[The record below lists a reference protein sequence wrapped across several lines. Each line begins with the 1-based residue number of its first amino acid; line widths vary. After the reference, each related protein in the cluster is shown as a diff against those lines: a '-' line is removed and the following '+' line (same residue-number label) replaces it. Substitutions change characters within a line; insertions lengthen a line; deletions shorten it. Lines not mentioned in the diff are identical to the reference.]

1 MECWILQWCQCVKR
15 SPLFASYFCLFVW
28 FSRVMCG
35 LDNTEQH
42 LHTCQRSIAGANSQP
57 CPENGDLITPW
68 EALGNLTHGQGAS
81 SHNTGSFIFQWFYL
95 SVIHLI
101 PGWPRARYQFDK
113 YVTRLIVCT
122 GGGAGEDWDEHKSRL
137 PRDCGQEEYLDYNM
151 CIMGHPQHCTT

>member
-1 MECWILQWCQCVKR
+1 MVSMCEEITAVF
-15 SPLFASYFCLFVW
+15 LFASYFCLFVW
-28 FSRVMCG
+28 ISRVMCG
-35 LDNTEQH
+35 LGNTEQH

-57 CPENGDLITPW
+57 CQENGDLITTW

-81 SHNTGSFIFQWFYL
+81 SHNADSFIFQWFYL

-101 PGWPRARYQFDK
+101 PGWPRARYQFNK
-113 YVTRLIVCT
+113 YVTRLMVCTGT
-122 GGGAGEDWDEHKSRL
+122 GGGAGEDGDEPKSRL